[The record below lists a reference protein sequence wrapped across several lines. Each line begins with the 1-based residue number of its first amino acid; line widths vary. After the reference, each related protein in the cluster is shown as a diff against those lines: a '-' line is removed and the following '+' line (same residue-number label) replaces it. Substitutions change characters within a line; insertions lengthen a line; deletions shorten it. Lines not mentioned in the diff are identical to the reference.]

1 MAMTAGRIFPVIRLV
16 VVGVA
21 LCGVTPAAAQDAAAG
36 TALFKRCAICHSV
49 TPGKGVTLGPNLAG
63 IFGRKAGAQPGFT
76 YSKAMAAAPF
86 KWDQAKLDAFLARP
100 QAVVP
105 GNRMAFA
112 GMSNAA
118 ERAQLIAYMK
128 SLGK

>member
-1 MAMTAGRIFPVIRLV
+1 MTAGRIFPVIRLAA
-16 VVGVA
+16 GIAA
-21 LCGVTPAAAQDAAAG
+21 LCSVAPAAAQQAAAG
-36 TALFKRCAICHSV
+36 ATLFKRCAICHSV

-63 IFGRKAGAQPGFT
+63 IVGRKAGAQTGFT
-76 YSKAMAAAPF
+76 YSKAMAGAPF

-112 GMSNAA
+112 GMSNTA
-118 ERAQLIAYMK
+118 ERAQLIAYLK
-128 SLGK
+128 TLGK